1 MHQNSYLDN
10 LGMMVVLYIFIYI
23 PAFVLTF
30 LIRLNSTPNKSW
42 KKVGFL
48 FLEWSIIPAV
58 GSLICSFFSDTRA
71 IMTGLSF
78 NLYASYQMFKAA
90 KTADISSPELVPAV
104 PPVLTKNEGVQIS
117 AGTPSEATTIQS
129 NQMECP
135 WCAEVILKKAKICKH
150 CHKEVSSM
158 DQTQPA

>member
-1 MHQNSYLDN
+1 
-10 LGMMVVLYIFIYI
+10 MMVVLYIFIFI
-23 PAFVLTF
+23 PAFALTF
-30 LIRLNSTPNKSW
+30 LIRLNSTPKKSW

-90 KTADISSPELVPAV
+90 KTADISSPELVPVV
-104 PPVLTKNEGVQIS
+104 PSVPSKSEGTTLP
-117 AGTPSEATTIQS
+117 AGIPSVDMTIQS

-135 WCAEVILKKAKICKH
+135 WCAEIILKKAKICKH